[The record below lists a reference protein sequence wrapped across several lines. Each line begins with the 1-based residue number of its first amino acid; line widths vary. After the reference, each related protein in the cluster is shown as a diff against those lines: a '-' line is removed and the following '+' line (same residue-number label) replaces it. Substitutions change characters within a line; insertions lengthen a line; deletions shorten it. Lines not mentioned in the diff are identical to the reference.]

1 MLLPK
6 LMLLCILKKIRLSF
20 LKLDPFCMLC
30 KSEYETVMHILWE
43 CPSTMDVWGSLGSNM
58 QKCSSVG
65 TTFDALLVF
74 MFERGSIAEVELN
87 AEIAR
92 RIWFRHNTV
101 FHGGDFLPPTLVLK
115 AAIDSIAAYRS
126 VMEKN
131 DDDGVSGTVS
141 AASVSIP

>member
-1 MLLPK
+1 
-6 LMLLCILKKIRLSF
+6 
-20 LKLDPFCMLC
+20 
-30 KSEYETVMHILWE
+30 
-43 CPSTMDVWGSLGSNM
+43 
-58 QKCSSVG
+58 
-65 TTFDALLVF
+65 LVF